1 MPQKRIDFPRW
12 AQGLF
17 KPARYKCLYGGRGSG
32 KSYAVADALLIQG
45 YARKIKV
52 LCGREF
58 QNSMAESVHSLLKGR
73 IEQLG
78 LSGFY
83 VVQRDSITGA
93 NGTEFIFKGVR
104 HNVESIKSIFGITH
118 LWLEEASTI
127 SEESWQ
133 VLKPTIREPGSE
145 IWVTLNPAYKTD
157 AVYKELIAQEPPEG
171 SYVCRVNWDRNPHF
185 PKELDAERRRMQKT
199 DPAMYAHIWE
209 GECIEHTD
217 AQVFKGKWR
226 VDDVEHETDTPY
238 FGLDFGFSQDPTA
251 AVRCYIVENA
261 LYISHEA
268 FKTGLEIDDTGEF
281 IERHIPGIKAHNIR
295 ADSARPET
303 ISFMCRQG
311 YKVHAVQKGKGSVED
326 GVAFIRSFD
335 EVVIHPRCK
344 RMIEE
349 FRLYSYKIDQRSG
362 DILPV
367 IVDKWNHGIDA
378 LRYALEPLMKSN
390 RPTIL
395 IGRRRNN

>member
-1 MPQKRIDFPRW
+1 MMKREIEFPYW
-12 AQGLF
+12 AKGLF
-17 KPARYKCLYGGRGSG
+17 KPCRYKVLYGGRGSG

-45 YARKIKV
+45 YAKKIKV

-83 VVQRDSITGA
+83 IVQRDSITGA

-127 SEESWQ
+127 SDQSWQ

-145 IWVTLNPAYKTD
+145 IWITLNPAYKSD
-157 AVYKELIAQEPPEG
+157 AVYRELIDQTPPEG
-171 SYVCRVNWDRNPHF
+171 SYVRRVNWDMNKHF
-185 PKELDAERRRMQKT
+185 PKELDDERKRMQRN
-199 DPAMYAHIWE
+199 DPALYAHIWE

-217 AQVFKGKWR
+217 AQVFNGKWR
-226 VDDVEHETDTPY
+226 IDEFDHAAEAPY
-238 FGLDFGFSQDPTA
+238 YGLDFGFSQDDTA
-251 AVRCYIVENA
+251 AVRCFIRQNT
-261 LYISHEA
+261 LYVSHEA
-268 FKTGLEIDDTGEF
+268 FKIGLDIDITGEF
-281 IERHIPGIKAHNIR
+281 IERHIPDIKRHIIR

-303 ISFMCRQG
+303 ISFMQRQG
-311 YKVHAVQKGKGSVED
+311 YQVQAVKKGKGSVDD
-326 GVAFIRSFD
+326 GIAFIRSFD

-344 RMIEE
+344 RLIEE
-349 FRLYSYKIDQRSG
+349 FRLYSYKVDQRSG
-362 DILPV
+362 DILPI
-367 IVDKWNHGIDA
+367 IVDKYNHGIDA
-378 LRYALEPLMKSN
+378 LRYALEPLMRN
-390 RPTIL
+390 RGL
-395 IGRRRNN
+395 VFA

>member
-1 MPQKRIDFPRW
+1 MTPTEVRFPSW
-12 AQGLF
+12 AKPLF

-32 KSYAVADALLIQG
+32 KSYGVADALLIQG
-45 YARKIKV
+45 YAKKIKV

-58 QNSMAESVHSLLKGR
+58 QNSMTESVHSLLKGR

-78 LSGFY
+78 LSSHY
-83 VVQRDSITGA
+83 IVQRDSITGA

-145 IWVTLNPAYKTD
+145 IWCTLNPAYKTD
-157 AVYKELIAQEPPEG
+157 AIYKDLILNPPYG
-171 SYVCRVNWDRNPHF
+171 AYVHRVNWDMNKHF
-185 PKELDAERRRMQKT
+185 PLELENERTRMQRN
-199 DPAMYAHIWE
+199 DPALYAHIWE

-217 AQVFKGKWR
+217 AQVFNGKWR
-226 VDDVEHETDTPY
+226 VDDFNHDADAPY
-238 FGLDFGFSQDPTA
+238 HGLDFGYSQDDTA
-251 AVRCYIVENA
+251 VVRCFIRDDA
-261 LYISHEA
+261 LYISHEG
-268 FKTGLEIDDTGEF
+268 FKIGLDIDITGEF
-281 IERHIPGIKAHNIR
+281 IERHVPDIKKHVIR

-303 ISFMCRQG
+303 IAFMRRQG
-311 YKVHAVQKGKGSVED
+311 YQVQAVKKGKGSVED

-349 FRLYSYKIDQRSG
+349 FRLYSYKVDGRSG
-362 DILPV
+362 DILPI
-367 IVDKWNHGIDA
+367 IVDKYNHGVDA
-378 LRYALEPLMKSN
+378 LRYALEPIMRQRGLVFAC
-390 RPTIL
+390 
-395 IGRRRNN
+395 